1 MAHLQ
6 MVVFSITTIRTPRER
21 RARSECGTVATGS
34 PSTRIAQRGAGT
46 RGGGSG
52 LSLAVARQRRSVD
65 HAAGPDHG
73 RTRRPALRRSHARRL
88 DPAVAPNLPGRCSR
102 QRRSVLPHRW
112 LHGCPPQ
119 WDRAVASVRRGGVV
133 GAATRRAL
141 TTMTAT
147 TMTAVTTAVVNAT
160 AAAAAPSPLRFATD
174 RGWSPPVGSV
184 DGTRDRARAGVPAT
198 RPAGGANEATVQ
210 DLLRQRAG
218 LPTGHPDHAALHA
231 RSIEAGLP
239 LARSLA
245 ARYTGRGE
253 PLDDPVQV
261 AALALVKA
269 VDGYD
274 PTARRG
280 PWPRR
285 RDACA
290 GGRQRWGHG
299 PGPDVVAV
307 GAVPVRGA
315 ARSVTWPTAPVTTW

>member
-1 MAHLQ
+1 
-6 MVVFSITTIRTPRER
+6 
-21 RARSECGTVATGS
+21 
-34 PSTRIAQRGAGT
+34 
-46 RGGGSG
+46 
-52 LSLAVARQRRSVD
+52 
-65 HAAGPDHG
+65 
-73 RTRRPALRRSHARRL
+73 
-88 DPAVAPNLPGRCSR
+88 
-102 QRRSVLPHRW
+102 
-112 LHGCPPQ
+112 
-119 WDRAVASVRRGGVV
+119 
-133 GAATRRAL
+133 
-141 TTMTAT
+141 MTAT

-198 RPAGGANEATVQ
+198 RPAGGANDATVQ

-315 ARSVTWPTAPVTTW
+315 ARSVTWPAVPVAVSAAANRMSWLTTLRNTRSPTAPATTW